1 MTNAL
6 WQSGDRVVHTA
17 RPEWGLGRVLSAT
30 SIRQEGKDAQRLT
43 VRFERAGTKTLSTF
57 IAQLAQA
64 DSVPVEVFAAA
75 TNDYEDPDPAE
86 TIDRAALAARLAD
99 LPDATTDPFRPLAS
113 RLEAAV
119 GLYRFEPHGRSLLDW
134 AAAQTGLADPLSTFT
149 RHDLEE
155 GFDRFRNALAEHLA
169 KLVGQAKR
177 DEPTAL
183 SGLAAKASPAVRTM
197 LTRMLTGR

>member
-1 MTNAL
+1 MSTPH

-64 DSVPVEVFAAA
+64 DTVPVEVFTAA
-75 TNDYEDPDPAE
+75 TTDDEDPDPAE
-86 TIDRAALAARLAD
+86 ALDRAALAARLAE
-99 LPDATTDPFRPLAS
+99 LPDATSDPFRPLAL

-119 GLYRFEPHGRSLLDW
+119 GLYRFESHGRSLLDW

-155 GFDRFRNALAEHLA
+155 GFERFRTALKEHLA
-169 KLVGQAKR
+169 KLVFQAKR
-177 DEPTAL
+177 DEPAAL
-183 SGLAAKASPAVRTM
+183 SGLGAKATPAVRTM
-197 LTRMLTGR
+197 LTRMVTGR